1 LARIEE
7 AFQPVSFAAQ
17 PDRFSLVMQKA
28 WLQPKLA
35 IGVRGALGAQE
46 AATAAWL
53 EKALIGSSQALPEL
67 FGDRV
72 RGAERR
78 RIVAAGEYELL
89 PRHGV
94 LLYELVL
101 EPGSIEPGM
110 TLEIWNPDMAEA
122 SMRPAEI
129 LLYVRINS

>member
-1 LARIEE
+1 
-7 AFQPVSFAAQ
+7 
-17 PDRFSLVMQKA
+17 M
-28 WLQPKLA
+28 

-78 RIVAAGEYELL
+78 RIVAVGEYELL

-101 EPGSIEPGM
+101 ESGSIEPGM
-110 TLEIWNPDMAEA
+110 TLEIWNPDITEA

-129 LLYVRINS
+129 LLYVRINP